1 MLLIMWGYFM
11 KKDNFFKESLILT
24 LSNLTTGVLGFMFS
38 IILSKELGAEGMGL
52 YGLVMPIYNLFICL
66 ICGGMVTAISKV
78 AAVYFGKND
87 YRNLNKSIHTSLI
100 FDLIWGLIICIIF
113 YIFSSFISTRI
124 IKDARTLYSLKV
136 IVPALL
142 FVGLSSILK
151 GYFYGIS
158 KVKIPAFIDIFEKA
172 VRIAVIVSV
181 INMLSAPTVTETV
194 TVAYIALCIG
204 EFISLVLLYIF
215 YKMNKRRDTGYS
227 PYKKEGRAQLL
238 FDILVVSLPL
248 CLNGFLSTALNTLS
262 TLIVPRRLIS
272 AGLEYSTALSLIGKF
287 TGMSMAIIFFPLI
300 VVNSMSTVLVPD
312 LSQTLDKKDY
322 YAMEMRISQVMKI
335 SFLLGVITLII
346 AVCIPDSL
354 GKLFFSRNDLGPYI
368 KFAALSAPLSYTSAT
383 TFSIL
388 NGLGRQ
394 GIVLRNSLI
403 VSIEEVILLY
413 IFTGIPSIN
422 IFGFGLSLIITSLTL
437 LTLNIM
443 EIKKYCRVSMSPS
456 EIVIYLLLS
465 ILVYFILTLAN
476 NLIPSSSF
484 VFKNVLIIIL
494 GFSSFFFS
502 IHTIS
507 KGLSD

>member
-1 MLLIMWGYFM
+1 MLLIMWGSFM
-11 KKDNFFKESLILT
+11 KRDSFFKESLILT

-52 YGLVMPIYNLFICL
+52 YGLIMPIYNLFICL

-87 YRNLNKSIHTSLI
+87 YRNLNKSIHTSLM
-100 FDLIWGLIICIIF
+100 FDLIWGTIVCIIF
-113 YIFSSFISTRI
+113 LTFSSFISSHV
-124 IKDARTLYSLKV
+124 IKDSRTLYSLKV

-158 KVKIPAFIDIFEKA
+158 QVKIPAFIDIFEKA
-172 VRIAVIVSV
+172 IRIAVIVSV
-181 INMLSAPTVTETV
+181 ISMLSAPSVTETV

-204 EFISLVLLYIF
+204 EFISLILLYIF
-215 YKMNKRRDTGYS
+215 YRFNRKRTTSYS
-227 PYKKEGRAQLL
+227 SLKKEGRAQLL
-238 FDILVVSLPL
+238 FDVLVISFPL
-248 CLNGFLSTALNTLS
+248 CLNGFLSTGLNTLS

-272 AGLEYSTALSLIGKF
+272 AGIEYSTALSLIGKF

-322 YAMEMRISQVMKI
+322 YALESRISQVMKI
-335 SFLLGVITLII
+335 AFLLGVITLII
-346 AVCIPDSL
+346 SISIPDSL
-354 GKLFFSRNDLGPYI
+354 GQLFFNRNDLGPYI
-368 KFAALSAPLSYTSAT
+368 KFAALSVPLTYTSAT

-403 VSIEEVILLY
+403 VSVEEVILLY

-422 IFGFGLSLIITSLTL
+422 IFGYGISLIITSLTL
-437 LTLNIM
+437 LTLNIT
-443 EIKKYCRVSMSPS
+443 EIKKYCRIAFSPA
-456 EIVIYLLLS
+456 ELIIYILLS
-465 ILVYFILTLAN
+465 ILIYFVLLIAK
-476 NLIPSSSF
+476 NLIPSTLF
-484 VFKNVLIIIL
+484 VFKNIFIIAL
-494 GFSSFFFS
+494 GFTAYFLCIHIINKESFN
-502 IHTIS
+502 
-507 KGLSD
+507 

>member
-1 MLLIMWGYFM
+1 M
-11 KKDNFFKESLILT
+11 KRDSFFKESLILT

-52 YGLVMPIYNLFICL
+52 YGLIMPIYNLFICL

-87 YRNLNKSIHTSLI
+87 YRNLNKSIHTSLM
-100 FDLIWGLIICIIF
+100 FDLIWGTIICIIF
-113 YIFSSFISTRI
+113 FTFSSFISSHV
-124 IKDARTLYSLKV
+124 IKDSRTLYSLKV

-158 KVKIPAFIDIFEKA
+158 QVKVPAFIDIFEKA

-181 INMLSAPTVTETV
+181 ISMLSAPSVTETV

-204 EFISLVLLYIF
+204 EFISLILLYIF
-215 YKMNKRRDTGYS
+215 YRFNRQRTTAYNS
-227 PYKKEGRAQLL
+227 LKKEGRAQLL
-238 FDILVVSLPL
+238 FDVLVISFPL
-248 CLNGFLSTALNTLS
+248 CLNGFISTGLNTLS

-272 AGLEYSTALSLIGKF
+272 AGIEYSTALSLIGKF

-300 VVNSMSTVLVPD
+300 VVNSMSTVLIPD

-322 YAMEMRISQVMKI
+322 YALENRISQVMQI
-335 SFLLGVITLII
+335 AFLLGVITLII
-346 AVCIPDSL
+346 SISIPDSL
-354 GKLFFSRNDLGPYI
+354 GQLFFNRNDLGPYI
-368 KFAALSAPLSYTSAT
+368 RFAALSVPLTYTSAT

-422 IFGFGLSLIITSLTL
+422 IFGYGISLIITSLTL
-437 LTLNIM
+437 LTLNII
-443 EIKKYCRVSMSPS
+443 EIKKYCRISFSPA
-456 EIVIYLLLS
+456 ELIIYILLS
-465 ILVYFILTLAN
+465 ILIYFILLIAN
-476 NLIPSSSF
+476 NLIPSTLF
-484 VFKNVLIIIL
+484 ALKNIFIITL
-494 GFSSFFFS
+494 GFTSYFLCIHIINKESFN
-502 IHTIS
+502 
-507 KGLSD
+507 